1 MARRSRPSRI
11 SSKTPTHRVGAV
23 DEGLSDAE
31 IFQRA
36 IEALDEVPDKD
47 LLPQESKPHRVVKRK
62 APKNLRRPPADQLDL
77 HGKTVEAARAAL
89 LDFVVQSSR
98 SRYRI
103 VRVVTGKG
111 FRSPEG
117 TGILKRELERW
128 VEDEGRSYVDA
139 YSEAPRALGG
149 RGAYLLYLR

>member
-1 MARRSRPSRI
+1 MARRSRPSPAL
-11 SSKTPTHRVGAV
+11 SKTPGHRAGGP

-47 LLPQESKPHRVVKRK
+47 RLPPEPKPLRVVKRK
-62 APKNLRRPPADQLDL
+62 APKTLRRPPADQLDL

-89 LDFVVQSSR
+89 LEFVVRSSR
-98 SRYRI
+98 SRYRL

-111 FRSPEG
+111 FRSPDG

-128 VEDEGRSYVDA
+128 VEDEGRTYVDS
-139 YSEAPRALGG
+139 YSEAPRTLGG